1 LVHTF
6 AIGRA
11 GAINVA
17 LEAAAVLALGDAQ
30 LAKKFDAYS
39 AAQTKA

>member
-17 LEAAAVLALGDAQ
+17 LKATAVLALGDAQ
-30 LAKKFDAYS
+30 LANKFDANS
-39 AAQTKA
+39 AVQTKA